1 MEAGIY
7 SHIHGVNASMVF
19 KIKEIKVNTNYA
31 KRNNYIVNCQQRK
44 KIEKNYAIKK
54 NTYFS
59 PCFQKAS
66 SNG

>member
-7 SHIHGVNASMVF
+7 SHIHEVNASMVF
-19 KIKEIKVNTNYA
+19 KIKEIKVNTNFA
-31 KRNNYIVNCQQRK
+31 KRNNYCQLSTEK
-44 KIEKNYAIKK
+44 KNRKNYAIKK

>member
-7 SHIHGVNASMVF
+7 SHIHGVNDSMVF
-19 KIKEIKVNTNYA
+19 KIKEKKVNTNYA
-31 KRNNYIVNCQQRK
+31 KRNNKLLSIVNR
-44 KIEKNYAIKK
+44 EKNYAIKK